1 MKLNDKIVIDDD
13 GYFDL
18 YEVVDYNG
26 DNDFSLQPIF
36 LDENTNTFLKSDINK
51 TIHCYLNKNNIVY
64 KIDSK
69 IWYVAYKGPLLF
81 AGSEKEMVEWLSKNK
96 ELAYDD

>member
-36 LDENTNTFLKSDINK
+36 LDENTNIFLKSNINK
-51 TIHCYLNKNNIVY
+51 TIHCYLSKNNIVY
-64 KIDSK
+64 RS
-69 IWYVAYKGPLLF
+69 G
-81 AGSEKEMVEWLSKNK
+81 
-96 ELAYDD
+96 

>member
-36 LDENTNTFLKSDINK
+36 LDESTNTFLKSDINK
-51 TIHCYLNKNNIVY
+51 TIHCYLSKNNIVY
-64 KIDSK
+64 RSGLKR
-69 IWYVAYKGPLLF
+69 WYAYKGPLLF
-81 AGSEKEMVEWLSKNK
+81 AGSEEEMVKWLSKNK